1 MQLRSRGSSGLF
13 WAVSSW
19 NDDVDVV
26 AAIAAVVRDVTTV
39 GMMITFTDPGM
50 LQIWGADEEIEKEV
64 GKQSTILDLEI
75 KYQIKKKI

>member
-1 MQLRSRGSSGLF
+1 LQLRSRGSSGLF

-19 NDDVDVV
+19 NADDDVV
-26 AAIAAVVRDVTTV
+26 AGVVVRAVTTV
-39 GMMITFTDPGM
+39 GIMITFTDPGM

-75 KYQIKKKI
+75 KYQISKTK